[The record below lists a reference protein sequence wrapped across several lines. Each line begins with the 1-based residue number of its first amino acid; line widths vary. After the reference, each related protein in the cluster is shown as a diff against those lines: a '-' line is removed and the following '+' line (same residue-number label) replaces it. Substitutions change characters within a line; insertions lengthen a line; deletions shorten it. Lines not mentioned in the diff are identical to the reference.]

1 MRTSAVIV
9 KENIGSLLGSK
20 SVVLHLYLQNDLNDG
35 ELSVCG
41 AQVDS
46 FRLKLQKEL
55 CS

>member
-20 SVVLHLYLQNDLNDG
+20 SIILHLYLQFNDLTDG

-41 AQVDS
+41 AQVGSLD
-46 FRLKLQKEL
+46 
-55 CS
+55 